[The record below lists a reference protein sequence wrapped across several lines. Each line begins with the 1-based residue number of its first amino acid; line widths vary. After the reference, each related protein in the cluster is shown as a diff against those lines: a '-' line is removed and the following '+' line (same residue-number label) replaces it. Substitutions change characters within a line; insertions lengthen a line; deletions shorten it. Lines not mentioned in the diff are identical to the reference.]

1 MSEDRINA
9 EAGLPQSSAN
19 NGSFDQIS
27 RVFEVLDR
35 KVKLNPLVKIKEALV
50 SLKDESG
57 SEINVRNE
65 STVFG
70 FDTNALVNIGN
81 QAKSDDIIDFLK
93 RQKNVV
99 IPGQVIQETWNVIN
113 KRTQN
118 QNLNNIKKMQK
129 EDVESIRN
137 LLGDDK
143 SRHASELL
151 QELRNLYEE
160 YQPQTD
166 TKYLN
171 SLISTISSL
180 EATAICPFVPRDSFL
195 QLAEARNKTNTPPGF
210 RDTDK
215 NHGDYFVWADFLLG
229 VYILDNPSIENIVL
243 VTNDTKNDWSTKGV
257 THPILGAEVEALC
270 KKRFQLWDLKHFS
283 DYVKLNIDSNHLQ

>member
-1 MSEDRINA
+1 MAEDKINA
-9 EAGLPQSSAN
+9 EVDLPQPSAD
-19 NGSFDQIS
+19 NGSSDQIR

-35 KVKLNPLVKIKEALV
+35 KVKLNPLVKMKEALV
-50 SLKDESG
+50 SLKDGREG
-57 SEINVRNE
+57 EINVRNE

-81 QAKSDDIIDFLK
+81 QEKGDDIIDFLK

-99 IPGQVIQETWNVIN
+99 IPGQVIQETWNFIR
-113 KRTQN
+113 KSTQN
-118 QNLNNIKKMQK
+118 QNQNQNLINIRRMQK

-151 QELRNLYEE
+151 QELRNLFEE

-210 RDTDK
+210 RDSDK

-229 VYILDNPSIENIVL
+229 VYILDNLSIENIVL

-257 THPILGAEVEALC
+257 AHPILGAEVEALC
-270 KKRFQLWDLKHFS
+270 KKKIPTVGFKTIFRLCKIKH
-283 DYVKLNIDSNHLQ
+283 